1 MPTENTS
8 PETGPLDIAK
18 MAASVA
24 THLTTHRSRKKHG
37 GYLHYEDGLIE
48 IQLDTYVPNIS
59 IALVMEGKQVPVF
72 SASHHSWDRP
82 SRYNP
87 GAWTGHLE
95 QLAERAAEA
104 EKGQKE
110 ERQAAEALRRQ
121 DHFGPIDDAALFA
134 GNTS

>member
-24 THLTTHRSRKKHG
+24 THLTTRTSRKKHG
-37 GYLHYEDGLIE
+37 GYLYYEDGLIE

-59 IALVMEGKQVPVF
+59 IALVMEDKQVPVF
-72 SASHHSWDRP
+72 NAAYHSWEQP

-110 ERQAAEALRRQ
+110 ERQAAEALRHQ
-121 DHFGPIDDAALFA
+121 DHFGPIDDGNIFA